1 MNTSKYLNLSA
12 SDLDRHIYRIISVDR
27 LIELLNNKQNV
38 LVTPDQWEDPF
49 ENLILKS
56 NFVLADG
63 TPAYFSNPEKMSAGQ
78 CWSLHK
84 ASDAMWRIYSKDK
97 QCVRIRTTIR
107 KLFNSLHD
115 SVDASEKDKCFIGK
129 VDYLRQKQII
139 DFGNTIFR
147 GNEPL
152 SVMLAKSLLIKRM
165 AFKHES
171 EIRLIFLPTNF
182 DSDLFFYRINSH
194 ELIEQIMT
202 DPRLDKNDS
211 NLLKQKIIEK
221 TAYRG
226 PIKRSL
232 LYAPP
237 EGFVFKM
244 G

>member
-1 MNTSKYLNLSA
+1 MNTSKFLNLSE
-12 SDLDRHIYRIISVDR
+12 SDLDRYIYRIISVDR
-27 LIELLNNKQNV
+27 LIELFNKNQNG

-49 ENLILKS
+49 ESLILKS

-63 TPAYFSNPEKMSAGQ
+63 TPAKFSNPEKMSAAQ
-78 CWSLHK
+78 CWSLHR

-97 QCVRIRTTIR
+97 QSVRIRTTIR
-107 KLFNSLHD
+107 KLFNSLYD
-115 SVDASEKDKCFIGK
+115 SVDASEKHKCFIGK
-129 VDYLRQKQII
+129 VDYLRQDQII
-139 DFGNTIFR
+139 NFGNTVFR
-147 GNEPL
+147 GDGPL
-152 SVMLAKSLLIKRM
+152 SVMLAKSLLIKRR
-165 AFKHES
+165 AFQHEN
-171 EIRLIFLPTNF
+171 EIRLIFMPTNF
-182 DSDLFFYRINSH
+182 DSDLFFYDINPH

-202 DPRLDKNDS
+202 DPRLDKSES

-221 TAYRG
+221 TAFSG